1 MDTKNV
7 IAAISLSAAVIILYS
22 LFFQPDPA
30 TIKKNL
36 AEQNKI
42 ENNTDTPSLDKN
54 ENFSKLSR
62 TDALKENDRI
72 QFENGSVVGSI
83 SLKGAAIDDLTFK
96 EYNVELNK
104 NEKII
109 LLNPRNVEDGYLI
122 ESGFVS
128 TNKNIDIPDA
138 STVWEI
144 TGNKRL
150 TNNNPIKL
158 TWSNTQGITF
168 EKHIS
173 LDDQFLFTVK
183 EKIINSS
190 DKSYNFYSYGQIIRN
205 EIPEISGFYIL
216 HEGFLSVLDDE
227 LIEED
232 YDDIQDK
239 KFTQI
244 AQEGFVAISD
254 KFWVTSV
261 IPPKGKEFKT
271 TFDYKNKFRANY
283 ISTKGIEVKANSSIE
298 EKIQIIVAAK
308 RVNVIDG
315 YAENLDINK
324 FDLAIDWGFMYF
336 ITKPLFFVL
345 DYFFKLLGNYGL
357 AIIAVTI
364 CIRLA
369 FFPLANFSFKSMGKM
384 KLLAPEMARLKELH
398 KDDKMKLQQAMMA
411 LYKKE
416 KVNPM
421 SGCLPI
427 LVQIPVFFALYKVL
441 FVTIEMRH
449 MPFYG
454 WIHDLSDRDP
464 TSLFN
469 VFGLIPWDPP
479 SFLLIGA
486 WPIIMGITM
495 WIQQKLNPTPPDPIQ
510 AKIFMFFPSF
520 FNCNSCTISCRSCYL
535 LELQQH
541 LHNDTTIYCSKKNDY
556 QNNINVIV
564 KRRRINKYPTQ
575 RWPNS

>member
-1 MDTKNV
+1 MDTRNV

-30 TIKKNL
+30 IIKQNL
-36 AEQNKI
+36 AEQKKI

-54 ENFSKLSR
+54 ENFAKLSR

-72 QFENGSVVGSI
+72 QFENESVVGSI

-96 EYNVELNK
+96 EYNIELNGSD
-104 NEKII
+104 KIT
-109 LLNPRNVEDGYLI
+109 LLSPRNVEDGYLI

-138 STVWEI
+138 STVWEVS
-144 TGNKRL
+144 GNKRL
-150 TNNNPIKL
+150 TNNSPVKL
-158 TWSNTQGITF
+158 TWSNSQGITF
-168 EKHIS
+168 EKYIS
-173 LDDQFLFTVK
+173 LDDQFLFIVK

-205 EIPEISGFYIL
+205 KLPEISGFYIL
-216 HEGFLSVLDDE
+216 HEGFLSVLDDQ

-232 YDDIQDK
+232 YDDIQEK

-315 YAENLDINK
+315 YAESLDINK

-357 AIIAVTI
+357 AIIAVTV

-384 KLLAPEMARLKELH
+384 KLLAPEMARLKEIH

-495 WIQQKLNPTPPDPIQ
+495 FIQQKLNPTPPDPIQ
-510 AKIFMFFPSF
+510 AKIFMFFPVFLTVILAPFPAGLVIYWSF
-520 FNCNSCTISCRSCYL
+520 
-535 LELQQH
+535 
-541 LHNDTTIYCSKKNDY
+541 
-556 QNNINVIV
+556 NNIFTMIQQYIV
-564 KRRRINKYPTQ
+564 Q
-575 RWPNS
+575 RKMTIKTT

>member
-1 MDTKNV
+1 MDTRNV

-30 TIKKNL
+30 VIKQNL
-36 AEQNKI
+36 DEQKKI
-42 ENNTDTPSLDKN
+42 ESNTDTPSLDKN
-54 ENFSKLSR
+54 ENFTKLSR
-62 TDALKENDRI
+62 KDALKENNRI
-72 QFENGSVVGSI
+72 KFENDSVIGSI

-96 EYNVELNK
+96 EYNIELNG
-104 NEKII
+104 NDQIT

-138 STVWEI
+138 STVWI
-144 TGNKRL
+144 VSGNKKL
-150 TNNNPIKL
+150 TNNNPVKL

-168 EKHIS
+168 EKYIS

-183 EKIINSS
+183 EKIINST

-205 EIPEISGFYIL
+205 KLPEISGFYIL
-216 HEGFLSVLDDE
+216 HEGFLSVLDDQ

-232 YDDIQDK
+232 YDDIQEK
-239 KFTQI
+239 KFTQT

-283 ISTKGIEVKANSSIE
+283 ISTKGIEVKPNSSIE

-345 DYFFKLLGNYGL
+345 DYFFRLLGNYGL
-357 AIIAVTI
+357 AIIAVTV

-384 KLLAPEMARLKELH
+384 KLLAPEMARLKEIH

-454 WIHDLSDRDP
+454 WVNDLSDRDP

-469 VFGLIPWDPP
+469 IFGLIPWDPP

-495 WIQQKLNPTPPDPIQ
+495 FIQQKLNPTPPDPIQ
-510 AKIFMFFPSF
+510 AKIFMFFPIFLTVILAPFPAGLVIYWSF
-520 FNCNSCTISCRSCYL
+520 
-535 LELQQH
+535 
-541 LHNDTTIYCSKKNDY
+541 
-556 QNNINVIV
+556 NNIFTMIQQYIV
-564 KRRRINKYPTQ
+564 Q
-575 RWPNS
+575 RKMTIKTT

>member
-7 IAAISLSAAVIILYS
+7 IAAISLSAAVIVLYS
-22 LFFQPDPA
+22 LFFQPDPTA
-30 TIKKNL
+30 IKQNL
-36 AEQNKI
+36 ADQKKI

-54 ENFSKLSR
+54 ENFAKLSR

-72 QFENGSVVGSI
+72 QFENESVIGSI
-83 SLKGAAIDDLTFK
+83 SLKGATIDDLTFK

-104 NEKII
+104 NEKIV

-138 STVWEI
+138 SSVWEI
-144 TGNKRL
+144 SGNKRL
-150 TNNNPIKL
+150 TSNNPVKL
-158 TWSNTQGITF
+158 TWSNSQGITF

-205 EIPEISGFYIL
+205 KIPEISGFYIL
-216 HEGFLSVLDDE
+216 HEGFLSVLDDQ

-232 YDDIQDK
+232 YDDIQEK

-308 RVNVIDG
+308 RVSVIDG

-510 AKIFMFFPSF
+510 AKIFMFFPVFLTVILAPFPAGLVIYWSF
-520 FNCNSCTISCRSCYL
+520 
-535 LELQQH
+535 
-541 LHNDTTIYCSKKNDY
+541 
-556 QNNINVIV
+556 NNIFTMIQQYIV
-564 KRRRINKYPTQ
+564 Q
-575 RWPNS
+575 RKMTIKTT

>member
-30 TIKKNL
+30 TIKQNL

-42 ENNTDTPSLDKN
+42 ENNEDTPSLDKN
-54 ENFSKLSR
+54 ENFAKLSR
-62 TDALKENDRI
+62 TDALKEDNRI

-96 EYNVELNK
+96 EYNIELNGS
-104 NEKII
+104 EKIT
-109 LLNPRNVEDGYLI
+109 LLSPRNVEDGYLI

-138 STVWEI
+138 STVWEVS
-144 TGNKRL
+144 GNKKL
-150 TNNNPIKL
+150 SNNSPVKL

-205 EIPEISGFYIL
+205 KLPEISGFYIL
-216 HEGFLSVLDDE
+216 HEGFLSVLDDQ

-315 YAENLDINK
+315 YAENLNINK

-357 AIIAVTI
+357 AIIAVTV

-510 AKIFMFFPSF
+510 AKIFMFFPVFLTVILAPFPAGLVIYWSF
-520 FNCNSCTISCRSCYL
+520 
-535 LELQQH
+535 
-541 LHNDTTIYCSKKNDY
+541 
-556 QNNINVIV
+556 NNIFTMIQQYIV
-564 KRRRINKYPTQ
+564 Q
-575 RWPNS
+575 RKMTIKTT

>member
-7 IAAISLSAAVIILYS
+7 IAAISLSAAVIVLYS

-30 TIKKNL
+30 TIKQNL
-36 AEQNKI
+36 AEQKKI

-54 ENFSKLSR
+54 ENFAKLSR

-83 SLKGAAIDDLTFK
+83 SLKGAVIDDLTFK
-96 EYNVELNK
+96 EYNIELNK
-104 NEKII
+104 SDKIT
-109 LLNPRNVEDGYLI
+109 LLSPRNVEDGYLV

-138 STVWEI
+138 STVWKVS
-144 TGNKRL
+144 GNRKL
-150 TNNNPIKL
+150 TNNIPVKL

-190 DKSYNFYSYGQIIRN
+190 DKSYNFYSYAQIIRN
-205 EIPEISGFYIL
+205 KLPEISGFYIL
-216 HEGFLSVLDDE
+216 HEGFLSVLDDQ

-232 YDDIQDK
+232 YDDIQEK
-239 KFTQI
+239 KFTQT
-244 AQEGFVAISD
+244 AQDGFVAISD

-283 ISTKGIEVKANSSIE
+283 ISTKGLEVRANSSIE

-308 RVNVIDG
+308 RVSVIDG
-315 YAENLDINK
+315 YAENLNINK

-336 ITKPLFFVL
+336 ITKPLFFIL

-464 TSLFN
+464 TSVFN

-495 WIQQKLNPTPPDPIQ
+495 FIQQKLNPTPPDPIQ
-510 AKIFMFFPSF
+510 AKIFMFFPIFLTVILAPFPAGLVIYWSF
-520 FNCNSCTISCRSCYL
+520 
-535 LELQQH
+535 
-541 LHNDTTIYCSKKNDY
+541 
-556 QNNINVIV
+556 NNIFTMIQQYIV
-564 KRRRINKYPTQ
+564 Q
-575 RWPNS
+575 RKMTIKTT

>member
-1 MDTKNV
+1 MDTRNV

-42 ENNTDTPSLDKN
+42 ENNEDTPSLDKN

-62 TDALKENDRI
+62 ADALKENDRI

-96 EYNVELNK
+96 EYNIELNR
-104 NEKII
+104 NEKIT
-109 LLNPRNVEDGYLI
+109 LLSPRNVEDGYLI

-138 STVWEI
+138 STVWEVS
-144 TGNKRL
+144 GNNKL
-150 TNNNPIKL
+150 TNNNPVKL

-205 EIPEISGFYIL
+205 ELPEISGFYIL

-315 YAENLDINK
+315 YAENLNINK

-357 AIIAVTI
+357 AIIAVTV

-510 AKIFMFFPSF
+510 AKIFMFFPVFLTVILAPFPAGLVIYWSF
-520 FNCNSCTISCRSCYL
+520 
-535 LELQQH
+535 
-541 LHNDTTIYCSKKNDY
+541 
-556 QNNINVIV
+556 NNIFTMIQQYIV
-564 KRRRINKYPTQ
+564 Q
-575 RWPNS
+575 RKMTIKTT

>member
-1 MDTKNV
+1 MDTRNV

-30 TIKKNL
+30 VIKQNL
-36 AEQNKI
+36 AEQKKI
-42 ENNTDTPSLDKN
+42 ENNADTPSLDKN
-54 ENFSKLSR
+54 EDFSKLSR
-62 TDALKENDRI
+62 TDALKENARI
-72 QFENGSVVGSI
+72 QFENSSVVGSI

-96 EYNVELNK
+96 EYNIELNGS
-104 NEKII
+104 EQIT
-109 LLNPRNVEDGYLI
+109 LLSPRNVEDGYLI

-128 TNKNIDIPDA
+128 TNKNIDVPDF
-138 STVWEI
+138 STVWKVS
-144 TGNKRL
+144 GNEKL
-150 TNNNPIKL
+150 TNNNPVKL
-158 TWSNTQGITF
+158 TWSNSQDITF
-168 EKHIS
+168 EKYIS

-205 EIPEISGFYIL
+205 KLPEISGFYIL
-216 HEGFLSVLDDE
+216 HEGFLSVLDDQ

-232 YDDIQDK
+232 YDDIQEK
-239 KFTQI
+239 KFSQI

-261 IPPKGKEFKT
+261 IPPKDKEFKI

-283 ISTKGIEVKANSSIE
+283 ISTEGIEVKANSSIE
-298 EKIQIIVAAK
+298 ENIQIIVAAK
-308 RVNVIDG
+308 RVKVIDG

-357 AIIAVTI
+357 AIIAVTV

-384 KLLAPEMARLKELH
+384 KLLAPEMARLKEIH

-464 TSLFN
+464 TSVFN
-469 VFGLIPWDPP
+469 IFGLLPWDLP

-495 WIQQKLNPTPPDPIQ
+495 FIQQKLNPTPPDPIQ
-510 AKIFMFFPSF
+510 AKIFMFFPVFLTVILAPFPAGLVIYWSF
-520 FNCNSCTISCRSCYL
+520 
-535 LELQQH
+535 
-541 LHNDTTIYCSKKNDY
+541 
-556 QNNINVIV
+556 NNIFTMIQQYIV
-564 KRRRINKYPTQ
+564 Q
-575 RWPNS
+575 RKMTIKTI

>member
-1 MDTKNV
+1 MDTRNV

-42 ENNTDTPSLDKN
+42 ENNEDTPSLDKN
-54 ENFSKLSR
+54 EDFSKLSR
-62 TDALKENDRI
+62 ADALKENDRI

-104 NEKII
+104 NEKIT
-109 LLNPRNVEDGYLI
+109 LLSPRNVEDGYLI

-138 STVWEI
+138 STVWEVS
-144 TGNKRL
+144 GNNKL
-150 TNNNPIKL
+150 TNNNPVKL
-158 TWSNTQGITF
+158 TWSNAQGITF

-205 EIPEISGFYIL
+205 ELPEISGFYIL

-357 AIIAVTI
+357 AIIAVTV

-510 AKIFMFFPSF
+510 AKIFMFFPVFLTVILAPFPAGLVIYWSF
-520 FNCNSCTISCRSCYL
+520 
-535 LELQQH
+535 
-541 LHNDTTIYCSKKNDY
+541 
-556 QNNINVIV
+556 NNIFTMIQQYIV
-564 KRRRINKYPTQ
+564 Q
-575 RWPNS
+575 RKMTIKTT

>member
-30 TIKKNL
+30 TIKQNL
-36 AEQNKI
+36 AEQKKI

-54 ENFSKLSR
+54 ENFTKLSR

-72 QFENGSVVGSI
+72 QFENGSIIGSI

-96 EYNVELNK
+96 KYNLKLNGD
-104 NEKII
+104 EKVT
-109 LLNPRNVEDGYLI
+109 LLSPRNVDDGYII
-122 ESGFVS
+122 ESGFVTS
-128 TNKNIDIPDA
+128 NKNIDVPDA
-138 STVWEI
+138 STIWKI
-144 TGNKRL
+144 SGNKKL

-158 TWSNTQGITF
+158 TWSNSQDITF
-168 EKHIS
+168 EKYIS
-173 LDDQFLFTVK
+173 LDDQFLFTIK
-183 EKIINSS
+183 EKIINRS
-190 DKSYNFYSYGQIIRN
+190 DKSYSFYSYGQIIRN
-205 EIPEISGFYIL
+205 KIPEISGFYIL

-232 YDDIQDK
+232 YDDIQEK
-239 KFTQI
+239 KFTRT
-244 AQEGFVAISD
+244 AQEGFVGISD
-254 KFWVTSV
+254 KYWITSV
-261 IPPKGKEFKT
+261 IPQKGKEFKT

-283 ISTKGIEVKANSSIE
+283 ISTQGTEVGPNNSIE
-298 EKIQIIVAAK
+298 EKIQIITAAK
-308 RVNVIDG
+308 RVNIIDG
-315 YAENLDINK
+315 YAENLKINK
-324 FDLAIDWGFMYF
+324 FDLVIDWGFMYF
-336 ITKPLFFVL
+336 ITKPLFFAL

-357 AIIAVTI
+357 AIIAVTV

-384 KLLAPEMARLKELH
+384 KLLAPEMKRLKEVH
-398 KDDKMKLQQAMMA
+398 KDKMELQKAMMA

-427 LVQIPVFFALYKVL
+427 LVQIPVFFAFYKIL
-441 FVTIEMRH
+441 FVTLEMRH

-454 WIHDLSDRDP
+454 WIRDLSDRDP
-464 TSLFN
+464 TSVFN
-469 VFGLIPWDPP
+469 LFGLIPWDPP

-495 WIQQKLNPTPPDPIQ
+495 FIQQKLNPTPPDPIQ
-510 AKIFMFFPSF
+510 AKIFMFFPLFLTVILAPFAAGLVIYWSF
-520 FNCNSCTISCRSCYL
+520 
-535 LELQQH
+535 
-541 LHNDTTIYCSKKNDY
+541 
-556 QNNINVIV
+556 NNIFTMIQQYIV
-564 KRRRINKYPTQ
+564 Q
-575 RWPNS
+575 RKMTVKTT